1 MYELECKTLILQFVI
16 QFEQVPV
23 VDNHRS
29 FLLMVVALDTT
40 WSAGPESL
48 GDRVQSSLTVKA
60 NTGEVK
66 PSLQSILYLLVVVFG
81 V

>member
-1 MYELECKTLILQFVI
+1 MNEPECQTLILQLVI

-23 VDNHRS
+23 VDNRSS
-29 FLLMVVALDTT
+29 FLPMVDVLDTT
-40 WSAGPESL
+40 WSAGPQSL